1 MRKIYSKVE
10 PDKLLCVLVKSS
22 DMSEKRLDMTSDSEV
37 LQAAAKSLQK
47 GLIVAP
53 HKHKRVRRETDI
65 TQEAWVFLTGSVKA
79 AFYDLDDTK
88 SLEVILEAGDCA
100 VMLNGGHAFEV
111 LEDNTLF
118 YEFKTGPYMGYEN
131 DKESI
136 Q

>member
-10 PDKLLCVLVKSS
+10 PDKILCVLVKSS
-22 DMSEKRLDMTSDSEV
+22 DLSDKRLDLSPETEPM
-37 LQAAAKSLQK
+37 QGAAKSLQK
-47 GLIVAP
+47 GFYVAP
-53 HKHKRVRRETDI
+53 HKHKKVRRETDI

-88 SLEVILEAGDCA
+88 SLEVVLEAGDCA
-100 VMLNGGHAFEV
+100 LMLNGGHAFEV